1 MLRNQS
7 IPTCT
12 VIPVL
17 SYPDV
22 SGAVEWLCAT
32 FGFTLRLR
40 IGNHRAQLNVDDGA
54 LVIAEG
60 AVSGGDAVL
69 VRVADVEA
77 HHAKALQHGAR
88 ILGAPAVQPYGE
100 KQYSV
105 EDFAGRRWTFSES
118 VADVAPQE
126 WGGKVGQLK

>member
-1 MLRNQS
+1 MLQNRS

-22 SGAVEWLCAT
+22 SAAVEWLCAT

-40 IGNHRAQLNVDDGA
+40 IGNHRAQLNVADGA

-60 AVSGGDAVL
+60 LVSGCDAVM
-69 VRVADVEA
+69 VRVADVDS
-77 HHAKALQHGAR
+77 HHARALKHGAR
-88 ILGAPAVQPYGE
+88 IINAPAEEPYGE

-105 EDFAGRRWTFSES
+105 EDFGGRRWTFSQS
-118 VADVAPQE
+118 VADVAPQD
-126 WGGKVGQLK
+126 WGGEVGRL